1 MKSFARS
8 IRAMIPALLV
18 LLVLAALAGCD
29 KWWESDSPT
38 APDDRIPFGA
48 PVDSWNTG
56 IGSMDVFE
64 QGGPEWT
71 GALEAAFQS
80 DLDDLL
86 ATLERVAGSKTRAGL
101 SLAGEDLVLQQS
113 TSKPRY
119 SDSLHAFY
127 VSGSS
132 EFQKLALDYFC
143 GQSKSDEIC
152 RLR

>member
-1 MKSFARS
+1 MKTTRNLIACLLLMLSFA
-8 IRAMIPALLV
+8 A
-18 LLVLAALAGCD
+18 CD

-38 APDDRIPFGA
+38 SPDDRIPFGP
-48 PVDSWNTG
+48 PVASWSTG
-56 IGSMDVFE
+56 IGLMDVFE
-64 QGGPEWT
+64 QGGPSWT
-71 GALEAAFQS
+71 GALEGAFQA

-86 ATLERVAGSKTRAGL
+86 ATIERVAGSKTRAGL
-101 SLAGEDLVLQQS
+101 SLSGEDLVLQQS
-113 TSKPRY
+113 TSRARY

-143 GQSKSDEIC
+143 DQSKSDEIC